1 MPSPFPG
8 VDPFIES
15 QKWEDFHTTFIGV
28 LRELLVPQVR
38 PQYVVDVERYLYVT
52 RTRRRE
58 VVVTVIELLSPWNKT
73 PEAGVAEYLG
83 KRANVLHSSANLP

>member
-1 MPSPFPG
+1 MLCENLRVHGKAMPSPFPG

-38 PQYVVDVERYLYVT
+38 PQYVVDVERYRYVT
-52 RTRRRE
+52 RD
-58 VVVTVIELLSPWNKT
+58 
-73 PEAGVAEYLG
+73 GD
-83 KRANVLHSSANLP
+83 